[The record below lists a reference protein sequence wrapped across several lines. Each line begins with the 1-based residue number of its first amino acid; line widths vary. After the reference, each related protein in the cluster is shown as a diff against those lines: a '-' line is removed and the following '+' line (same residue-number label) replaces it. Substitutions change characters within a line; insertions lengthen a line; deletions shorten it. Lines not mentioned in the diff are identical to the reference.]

1 MENIEQKELLKLWKK
16 GKTLYESL
24 FVLTDKSL
32 LNNYNKS
39 QLELENQTNSFPEKE
54 SDSNISMLDGLQ
66 AVQKTINKY
75 QGTRN
80 ATDKLKRD
88 LLNKVLSEK
97 LIGLGFE
104 SPIKPSDIPQYI
116 PLHIWPQKIIDFDWD
131 NSSFSINGVK
141 FINIKI
147 IKNSELKKENNLNNK
162 KEEIK
167 APKNELIDKPVGR
180 PSRKNEIE
188 AAYNYLREIGSI
200 DYSKTFT
207 SHIQLIRE
215 TVRLLNPDL
224 NDNKGLG
231 DEAIRLYAKLLFDR
245 DMSSQKPPQKL

>member
-88 LLNKVLSEK
+88 LLNKILSEK

-104 SPIKPSDIPQYI
+104 SPIKSSDIPQYI
-116 PLHIWPQKIIDFDWD
+116 PLYIWPQKIIDFDWD

-147 IKNSELKKENNLNNK
+147 IKNSELKKDNNLKNK

-167 APKNELIDKPVGR
+167 PPNIEIIDKPVGR
-180 PSRKNEIE
+180 PSRKQEIIN
-188 AAYNYLREIGSI
+188 AYNFLRDKGKI
-200 DYSKTFT
+200 DYSKTFK
-207 SHIQLIRE
+207 SHITIIRE
-215 TVRLLNPDL
+215 TVRSLNPKL
-224 NDNKGLG
+224 ENDKGLG
-231 DEAIRLYAKLLFDR
+231 DEAIRRTVKHFFDQEKNT
-245 DMSSQKPPQKL
+245 QK